1 MDKTETSSSLPKW
14 SLTELLDDSKADAVN
29 QALADFELK
38 VKVVEAWR
46 SKLSADIPVEEF
58 KKFLA
63 DAEAMDA
70 AETKLSSYAGLRFEE
85 DTQNQQAVALKSK
98 LEDIFTD
105 ARNRTLFFSL
115 WWKSLDDANA
125 GRLAQ
130 AAGSE
135 DYWLHHSRLFK
146 PYMLSEPVEQ
156 VINLKDST
164 GSSALDTLYSLLT
177 DKLEFTLEVDG
188 ETKKLTRGEIE
199 SYWRSPNLEIRRT
212 AYKEFYRVYKEL
224 GTTLAYIY
232 SAMVRDYANEEIKLR
247 GFKSPI
253 SARNLSN
260 NIPDE
265 AIETLLKVVKK
276 NAFVF
281 RNYFELKAKWLDVPK
296 LRRCDLYAPLPMP
309 QKEYRFEEATQLVF
323 EIFGKFSPKLEE
335 YARKVFADNHI
346 DAQIRKG
353 KNNGAFCASALPRL
367 SPWVLVSY
375 NGKIYDVE
383 TLAHE
388 LGHSVHSQ
396 MAKEHSIY
404 NFHPAL
410 PLAETASTFGEML
423 LMNELLEK
431 ESDPQVKKYLL
442 ARMLDSTYATVG
454 RQGFFAMWEMEAHK
468 LAADGATAEDI
479 CEIYLKNLKEQF
491 GDSIELDDDFRWEWV
506 TIPHF
511 YSTPFYVY
519 AYTFG
524 ELLVY
529 SLYRMFQTEGE
540 SFKPKYLEILS
551 AGGSDSPVNIL
562 AKAGIDIAS
571 EEFWQ
576 GGFDAIADLVNRIKE
591 LSE

>member
-1 MDKTETSSSLPKW
+1 MNKPETSSSLPKW

-177 DKLEFTLEVDG
+177 DKLEFTFEVDG

-353 KNNGAFCASALPRL
+353 KNNGAFCASTLPRL

-396 MAKEHSIY
+396 MAKS
-404 NFHPAL
+404 
-410 PLAETASTFGEML
+410 
-423 LMNELLEK
+423 
-431 ESDPQVKKYLL
+431 
-442 ARMLDSTYATVG
+442 
-454 RQGFFAMWEMEAHK
+454 
-468 LAADGATAEDI
+468 AA
-479 CEIYLKNLKEQF
+479 
-491 GDSIELDDDFRWEWV
+491 
-506 TIPHF
+506 
-511 YSTPFYVY
+511 
-519 AYTFG
+519 
-524 ELLVY
+524 
-529 SLYRMFQTEGE
+529 
-540 SFKPKYLEILS
+540 
-551 AGGSDSPVNIL
+551 
-562 AKAGIDIAS
+562 
-571 EEFWQ
+571 
-576 GGFDAIADLVNRIKE
+576 
-591 LSE
+591 

>member
-1 MDKTETSSSLPKW
+1 MDKPETNPSLPKW
-14 SLTELLDDSKADAVN
+14 SLADLLDDSKADEVN

-46 SKLSADIPVEEF
+46 PKLSADIPVEEF

-115 WWKSLDDANA
+115 WWKSLDDTNA
-125 GRLAQ
+125 GRLDQ

-135 DYWLHHSRLFK
+135 DYWLRHSRLFK

-177 DKLEFTLEVDG
+177 DKLEFTFEVDG

-265 AIETLLKVVKK
+265 VIETLLKVVKK

-353 KNNGAFCASALPRL
+353 KNNGAFCASTLPRL

-468 LAADGATAEDI
+468 LAADGATAEEI

-491 GDSIELDDDFRWEWV
+491 GDSMELDEDFRWEWV

-551 AGGSDSPVNIL
+551 AGGSDSPANIL
-562 AKAGIDIAS
+562 AKAGINIAS

-591 LSE
+591 LSK